1 MKNEIKREPCKL
13 VCRWPSVSIL
23 CKRKTITTALLAL
36 VAVEG
41 QGQTIKASYENI
53 LDSLPTVMQEY
64 MTMQGVQHFRV
75 TLRSEFNGK
84 RAKIKKV
91 TCDNGTFTERNLL
104 PDVMHLVLTDSIE
117 RLDFMALPFGSDSL
131 RIACFYPDGGNR
143 RLFEDTVK
151 IDRMKILLET
161 LTPGI
166 GPDYPMIAYS
176 AGIPING
183 GTWFCGLRDA
193 ETEPRLWYEKHGV
206 TDYVYY
212 TVTLEEDTPYD
223 ENANFYIK
231 ISKEE
236 SFGIH

>member
-1 MKNEIKREPCKL
+1 MNK
-13 VCRWPSVSIL
+13 
-23 CKRKTITTALLAL
+23 KTIITILLAL
-36 VAVEG
+36 VTMTG
-41 QGQTIKASYENI
+41 QAQTIKASYEDI
-53 LDSLPTVMQEY
+53 SDSLPTLMQEY

-75 TLRSEFNGK
+75 NLRSEFNGK

-91 TCDNGTFTERNLL
+91 TCNNGTFTERNLL
-104 PDVMHLVLTDSIE
+104 SDIKHLIFTDSIE
-117 RLDFMALPFGSDSL
+117 RLDFMALPFESDRL
-131 RIACFYPDGGNR
+131 RIACFYLGNKYKA

-151 IDRMKILLET
+151 IDRNKFLMET
-161 LTPGI
+161 LTPGN
-166 GPDYPMIAYS
+166 GPAYPIIAYTS
-176 AGIPING
+176 GIPIKG
-183 GTWFCGLRDA
+183 GIDLCSLRFS
-193 ETEPRLWYEKHGV
+193 ETEPRLWFEKHGI

>member
-1 MKNEIKREPCKL
+1 MKR
-13 VCRWPSVSIL
+13 
-23 CKRKTITTALLAL
+23 TIIVALLAF
-36 VAVEG
+36 VAMIG
-41 QGQTIKASYENI
+41 QGQTIKASYEDI

-75 TLRSEFNGK
+75 ILRSEFYGK
-84 RAKIKKV
+84 RAKMKKI
-91 TCDNGTFTERNLL
+91 TCNKGTFTERDLL
-104 PDVMHLVLTDSIE
+104 PDVMHLVFTDSIE
-117 RLDFMALPFGSDSL
+117 RLDFMALPLGNDSL

-161 LTPGI
+161 LTPGN

-176 AGIPING
+176 AGIPVNG
-183 GTWFCGLRDA
+183 GTWYCGLRDA
-193 ETEPRLWYEKHGV
+193 ETEPRLWYEKHGI

-236 SFGIH
+236 SFGVH